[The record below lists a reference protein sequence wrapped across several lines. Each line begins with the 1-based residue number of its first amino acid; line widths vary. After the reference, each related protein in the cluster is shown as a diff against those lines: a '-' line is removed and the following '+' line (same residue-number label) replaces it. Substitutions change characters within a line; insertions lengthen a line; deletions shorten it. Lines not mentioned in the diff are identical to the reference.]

1 LVIGDCHLGAV
12 LAFPSRVT
20 EGRRE
25 RERETERQR
34 ESDKIREMKELE
46 RTIERMT
53 EVKGRKY

>member
-1 LVIGDCHLGAV
+1 VIAILGLSSPFLHV
-12 LAFPSRVT
+12 LLK

-25 RERETERQR
+25 RERERER